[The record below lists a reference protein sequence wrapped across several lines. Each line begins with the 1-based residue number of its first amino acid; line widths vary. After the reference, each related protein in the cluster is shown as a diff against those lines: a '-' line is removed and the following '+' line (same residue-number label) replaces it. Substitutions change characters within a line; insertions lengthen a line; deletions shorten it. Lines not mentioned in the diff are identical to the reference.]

1 MPAHVAGMTSAFVG
15 GVRFSKVIHS
25 INPLETIL
33 GHQWALPLPFG
44 DAHARP

>member
-1 MPAHVAGMTSAFVG
+1 MPVP
-15 GVRFSKVIHS
+15 SKVTVP